1 MKLLLLVVFNLF
13 IIAAVALTSGSLNK
27 SYAAQVP
34 AIGDAA
40 ISASATDYSALFA
53 KPATNAELL
62 KLSQSLSPSEQA
74 KGNFTQARYL
84 KVLKKPLISHGEFVF
99 ANNIGVIWQQNK
111 PFASTLILKNKQ
123 LIQIDSQGRVSV
135 NHAEQASANMMS
147 DIMPKLLNALLS
159 GDITA
164 LKQHFELSLIMS
176 PAKTNNASSSPTSAQ
191 WQLGLK
197 PLDAMVQK
205 AMPKLVLT
213 GAQQIQS
220 LVMFSD
226 NGDRSHIE
234 FSAVD
239 ESPLSDADKARYSPE
254 AK

>member
-1 MKLLLLVVFNLF
+1 MKLLQLAAFSLF
-13 IIAAVALTSGSLNK
+13 IIAAVVLTDSSLNK

-40 ISASATDYSALFA
+40 MSTSATDYSALFA
-53 KPATNAELL
+53 KPATNAELV

-74 KGNFTQARYL
+74 KGHFTQARYL

-111 PFASTLILKNKQ
+111 PFASTLILKDKQ
-123 LIQIDSQGRVSV
+123 LIQVDSQGRISV
-135 NHAEQASANMMS
+135 NHAEQTSANMLS

-164 LKQHFELSLIMS
+164 LKQHFELSLIMPS
-176 PAKTNNASSSPTSAQ
+176 AKTNNVSSSPASTQ

-197 PLDAMVQK
+197 PLDAIVQK

-220 LVMFSD
+220 LVLFSD
-226 NGDRSHIE
+226 NGDRSQIE
-234 FSAVD
+234 FSAVND
-239 ESPLSDADKARYSPE
+239 SPLSDADKARYSPE
-254 AK
+254 GK